1 MLETIQCTTILPAGV
16 EQLYRAWLDSTVH
29 GSFTGSPAQIDPRVG
44 GRFTAWDGYIEG
56 TTLEMEP
63 YRRILQSWRTS
74 EFPPGSADSR
84 LEILLEDA
92 GAGQTR
98 ITLLHS
104 QIPAGQGQSYLQGWE
119 EFYFQP
125 MHEYFVNP
133 G

>member
-1 MLETIQCTTILPAGV
+1 MLETIQCTTILPVEV
-16 EQLYRAWLDSTVH
+16 EQLYHAWLDSAAH
-29 GSFTGSPAQIDPRVG
+29 SGFTGSPAQIDPRVG
-44 GRFTAWDGYIEG
+44 GRFSAWDGYIEG
-56 TTLEMEP
+56 TTLELEP

-74 EFPPGSADSR
+74 EFPEGSTDSR

-98 ITLLHS
+98 IALLHS
-104 QIPAGQGQSYLQGWE
+104 EIPVGQGQSYLQGWE

-125 MHEYFVNP
+125 MQEYFANP

>member
-1 MLETIQCTTILPAGV
+1 MLETIQCSIILPVEAG
-16 EQLYRAWLDSTVH
+16 QLYHAWLDSDAH
-29 GSFTGSPAQIDPRVG
+29 SRFTGSPAQIDPRVG
-44 GRFTAWDGYIEG
+44 GHFTAWDGYIEG

-63 YRRILQSWRTS
+63 YRRILQSWRAS
-74 EFPPGSADSR
+74 EFPTGSADSR

-104 QIPAGQGQSYLQGWE
+104 EIPAGQGQSYLQGWE

-125 MHEYFVNP
+125 MQEYFVNP
-133 G
+133 D

>member
-1 MLETIQCTTILPAGV
+1 MLETIQCATVLRVSA
-16 EQLYRAWLDSTVH
+16 EQLYHAWLDSAVH
-29 GSFTGSPAQIDPRVG
+29 SSFTGSPAQIDPQMG
-44 GRFTAWDGYIEG
+44 GRFTAWDSYIEG
-56 TTLEMEP
+56 VTLEMEP

-84 LEILLEDA
+84 LEILLEEA

-104 QIPAGQGQSYLQGWE
+104 EIPAGQGQSYLQGWE

-125 MHEYFVNP
+125 MQEYFANLV
-133 G
+133 